1 MTGKTR
7 QIKGPNCLSADFGI
21 ISEDAPL
28 NRNFSAV
35 SSSNDINQQSPKT
48 TVTSK

>member
-7 QIKGPNCLSADFGI
+7 KIKGPNFLSADFGI
-21 ISEDAPL
+21 ISEDVTL

-35 SSSNDINQQSPKT
+35 SSSNDINQ
-48 TVTSK
+48 